1 VGGADGRRQSV
12 ETRRTSMPKAVV
24 GAAAQ
29 QLARAAHDAYARLAA
44 CAHPRHTHLKDG
56 AMARRGASGSCV
68 GKAAAKKE
76 YKEVLR
82 EVREMRGEP
91 RRRERERAT
100 PGAAREA
107 Y

>member
-1 VGGADGRRQSV
+1 VWGGADGRRQSV
-12 ETRRTSMPKAVV
+12 ERDGRAWKAVV

-44 CAHPRHTHLKDG
+44 CAHPRRTHLKDG

-82 EVREMRGEP
+82 EVREMRWRAQVERKREGGA
-91 RRRERERAT
+91 RRR
-100 PGAAREA
+100 P
-107 Y
+107 